1 MPKNLMKND
10 KQITTS
16 MDCKTGTT
24 SSNI

>member
-24 SSNI
+24 SSNV